1 MNKRHGLCVHILP
14 DFHSACGFRLQAL
27 DAATGLF
34 LKRRQNR
41 V

>member
-1 MNKRHGLCVHILP
+1 MNKRHGLCVHIP
-14 DFHSACGFRLQAL
+14 TDFHPACGLRLDAL

-34 LKRRQNR
+34 LKRRQIR